1 MFTFNYGLSYV
12 WDKQENE
19 RIQKSKIRKEN
30 AVNSDIGKENERVY
44 NIKNHLGG
52 ATININ
58 HISKQQKTQEE
69 EKNSYHFH
77 YI

>member
-1 MFTFNYGLSYV
+1 MKRAMAKPRSFI
-12 WDKQENE
+12 W
-19 RIQKSKIRKEN
+19 
-30 AVNSDIGKENERVY
+30 
-44 NIKNHLGG
+44 G

-69 EKNSYHFH
+69 EKNSYHYH

>member
-1 MFTFNYGLSYV
+1 MLCNVLGMLSNIFDRPQHAQ
-12 WDKQENE
+12 WRSQE
-19 RIQKSKIRKEN
+19 
-30 AVNSDIGKENERVY
+30 V
-44 NIKNHLGG
+44 LFGG

-69 EKNSYHFH
+69 EKNLYHYH

>member
-1 MFTFNYGLSYV
+1 MICGYLRCVGMLGNILGRSRHAQ
-12 WDKQENE
+12 WRKQE
-19 RIQKSKIRKEN
+19 
-30 AVNSDIGKENERVY
+30 V
-44 NIKNHLGG
+44 LFGG

-69 EKNSYHFH
+69 EKNLYHYH